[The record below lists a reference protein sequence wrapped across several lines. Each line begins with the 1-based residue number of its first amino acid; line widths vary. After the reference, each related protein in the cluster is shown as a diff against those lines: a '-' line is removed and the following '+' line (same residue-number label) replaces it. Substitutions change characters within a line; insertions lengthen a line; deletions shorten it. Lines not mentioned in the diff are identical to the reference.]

1 MDALKP
7 DDPQWVG
14 PYRLDGRLGA
24 GGMGQV
30 FLGTSPGGRKVA
42 VKVIRPELAATPQF
56 RARFAREV
64 EAARRVGGFHT
75 PQVVDADPQAESPW
89 LVTAFVP
96 GPTLHQVVTGRGPL
110 EADAVLRLGA
120 GLAEGLAAI
129 HTCDL
134 VHRDLKPGNVI
145 LADDGPRIIDFGI
158 ARAVDASS
166 LTETGTVIGTYAYM
180 SPEQIRADRAGPAS
194 DVFALGSVL
203 AFAATGHS
211 PFDAPDLVEVVQRI
225 LDHPPV
231 LDGLDGELHALLTA
245 CLAKDPAERPSV
257 ADLPARFAGR
267 PTSGGRSGTAVRP
280 PAGPARPPR
289 PAPQEQTLRV
299 GAAPEGTRTGTPP
312 EQTLLMAC
320 PGQSRPAPPAI
331 PQPPAHAP
339 DWPAPPAP
347 GAGTDG
353 VTRRGLLIAGLAGA
367 AVAAAI
373 GVPLYLREGGDSG
386 TSGDSGNSGNSTS
399 GSGSSSGSGAD
410 GVVLEGPSGVQALTF
425 GADARTLLASGDDGG
440 IWRWDVPAKRGTSTR
455 VGIPPYLQPALFTP
469 DFKLLVRAEKNK
481 VISWD
486 VASGRMVKTFDGPP
500 TGKAQEGFVHSL
512 ALSPDGE
519 TLVAGLSEGLYVW
532 DLASGRQLDII
543 EGQYSGPLAFSP
555 DGKLLVSAFPLK
567 LWEMPS
573 RRALVTIDEHTSHR
587 IAVFSPDNQ
596 LLAIAQ
602 LDGTI
607 RLWNAATRQD
617 VVTLKGHKDWV
628 NALAFHPSGRTLA
641 SAGRD
646 ETARLWDTATGKPTA
661 TFTCPNSLEAVAFS
675 PDGKTLA
682 AGLGSGSSPGTKDTV
697 RLFAVP

>member
-1 MDALKP
+1 MAEPLGP
-7 DDPQWVG
+7 SDPQRVG
-14 PYRLDGRLGA
+14 SYQPDGRLGT

-30 FLGTSPGGRKVA
+30 FLGTSPAGRNVA
-42 VKVIRPELAATPQF
+42 VKLIRPELAATPRF
-56 RARFAREV
+56 RERFAREV
-64 EAARRVGGFHT
+64 EAARLVGGFHT
-75 PQVVDADPQAESPW
+75 AQVVDADPEAESPW
-89 LVTAFVP
+89 LVTEFIP
-96 GPTLHQVVTGRGPL
+96 GPTLQQVVTENGPL
-110 EADAVLRLGA
+110 APDAVLRLGA

-166 LTETGTVIGTYAYM
+166 LTGTGTVIGTYACM

-225 LDHPPV
+225 LDQPPV
-231 LDGLDGELHALLTA
+231 LDGLDGDLHALLTA

-257 ADLPARFAGR
+257 ADLPARFTGVPA
-267 PTSGGRSGTAVRP
+267 SGGAEVRP
-280 PAGPARPPR
+280 PAVPERPPL
-289 PAPQEQTLRV
+289 PATEEQTLRV
-299 GAAPEGTRTGTPP
+299 AAAPERTRTGTPP

-320 PGQSRPAPPAI
+320 PGQSRPAPPAV
-331 PQPPAHAP
+331 PRPPAHAP
-339 DWPAPPAP
+339 EWPSPPAP
-347 GAGTDG
+347 GTGTDG

-373 GVPLYLREGGDSG
+373 GVPLYLREEGGDSGNSG
-386 TSGDSGNSGNSTS
+386 TSGDSGNSAS
-399 GSGSSSGSGAD
+399 GSGSSSDSGAN
-410 GVVLEGPSGVQALTF
+410 GVVLKGPSGVQALTF
-425 GADARTLLASGDDGG
+425 GAEARTLLAAGDDGG

-455 VGIPPYLQPALFTP
+455 VGIPAYLQPALFTP
-469 DFKLLVRAEKNK
+469 DFKLLMRAEKNK
-481 VISWD
+481 VVSWD

-519 TLVAGLSEGLYVW
+519 TLVASLSEGLYVW
-532 DLASGRQLDII
+532 DLASGRELDVI
-543 EGQYSGPLAFSP
+543 EGEDSGPLAFSP

-573 RRALVTIDEHTSHR
+573 RRALVTIDEYTSHR
-587 IAVFSPDNQ
+587 IAVFSPDSQ

-646 ETARLWDTATGKPTA
+646 GTARLWDTATGKSTA
-661 TFTCPNSLEAVAFS
+661 TFTCPNSLETVAFS

-682 AGLGSGSSPGTKDTV
+682 AGLSSGSSATEKDTV